1 MYYPCSKAKYKLIT
15 PYFYICISKYK
26 NTYFKMENIY
36 IYYFVLLSPFL
47 FHPIY
52 FVLFLY
58 RIRMREVL
66 FFIIIL
72 FYWIEKAS
80 YFFRPLTRRHKST
93 EVFKENNGIEASY
106 FFRPLTRRHK
116 STEVFKE
123 NNGIG
128 PINWTY
134 DSREKLKLT
143 KEKKNKKK
151 HEHGFQA
158 ASRILKIKKRE
169 RKIILITY
177 SFN

>member
-1 MYYPCSKAKYKLIT
+1 
-15 PYFYICISKYK
+15 
-26 NTYFKMENIY
+26 
-36 IYYFVLLSPFL
+36 
-47 FHPIY
+47 
-52 FVLFLY
+52 
-58 RIRMREVL
+58 MREVFL
-66 FFIIIL
+66 FIIIL
-72 FYWIEKAS
+72 FYWIEK
-80 YFFRPLTRRHKST
+80 
-93 EVFKENNGIEASY
+93 ASY

-143 KEKKNKKK
+143 KENKNKKK

-158 ASRILKIKKRE
+158 ASRILKRKKRE
-169 RKIILITY
+169 REIILITY